1 MVAEEDRPR
10 PDGSRF
16 RVIPVLLRPSGGFP
30 FLQTRFVVD
39 FRDPVDYDRR
49 LIELVRGLRGQPA
62 PPDAKLDAPFEPPPE
77 LPQPATVAKAQVR
90 GVFAGMFDSL
100 DDNGIVT
107 LFTQEA
113 MGLGATDLL
122 LAQARDVMPPA
133 RSCTRAD
140 DLHGREAAGYF
151 ANLGGQLELG
161 EGLTTSGAIA
171 AQLPGSSGGAAAG
184 ADPQRVREWPRC
196 RAPRISQPACAASMQ
211 RIATR
216 CRIVLRGGEKLA
228 GLKFEDGDISM
239 LAIAASCYWP
249 ELTVADVTRLYA
261 QRNVGRALHEDVGQA
276 ILTLTGGEPRMVGHC
291 VRRLGELDEADVPGD
306 AARLQTMA
314 GDLLADCELGHQLFM
329 MPGLPTPPS
338 R

>member
-1 MVAEEDRPR
+1 MVAEENRLR

-16 RVIPVLLRPSGGFP
+16 RVIPVLLRPTGGFP

-39 FRDPVDYDRR
+39 FRDPADYERR

-122 LAQARDVMPPA
+122 LAQARERYAAGTVMHLVPMI
-133 RSCTRAD
+133 CTDA
-140 DLHGREAAGYF
+140 EAAGYF
-151 ANLGGQLELG
+151 ANLGSQLELG

-171 AQLPGSSGGAAAG
+171 AQLPRLVRRGRPLVLILSEFENGPAAARH
-184 ADPQRVREWPRC
+184 AFASTLR
-196 RAPRISQPACAASMQ
+196 SFYAAH
-211 RIATR
+211 RDEV
-216 CRIVLRGGEKLA
+216 RIVLRGGEELA
-228 GLKFEDGDISM
+228 RLKFEDGDISM

-249 ELTVADVTRLYA
+249 
-261 QRNVGRALHEDVGQA
+261 
-276 ILTLTGGEPRMVGHC
+276 
-291 VRRLGELDEADVPGD
+291 
-306 AARLQTMA
+306 
-314 GDLLADCELGHQLFM
+314 
-329 MPGLPTPPS
+329 S
-338 R
+338 